1 MTKILFKMLRY
12 SGLPLLFREIIQRRR
27 VTILMFHDIGP
38 EAAEQAFVYL
48 TKKYNAV
55 SLDDFIARKPLPPK
69 ALILTFD
76 DGHAGNYALLPVFK
90 KHKLPV
96 TIFLCAG
103 IVNTRRHYWFT
114 FKHSGIS
121 TSKLKKLPN
130 ALRLTHLRAVGFFEE
145 KEYDE
150 PQALSKLQIDEMKG
164 AVNFQAHTMF
174 HPCLPNCTDEEAREE
189 IFQCKEVLE
198 KDFGLRVNAFAYP
211 NGDYCDRDA
220 ALLKAAGYDCGVTV
234 DFGFN
239 TYSTDPCRLKRL
251 SVNDTSNLD
260 ELIVKSSGVW
270 AFFKMKILRNAVQ
283 FD

>member
-1 MTKILFKMLRY
+1 MNKLLFKMIRY
-12 SGLPLLFREIIQRRR
+12 SVLPFLFREIIQRSR

-38 EAAEQAFVYL
+38 EAAEQALAYL
-48 TKKYNAV
+48 TKKYNV
-55 SLDDFIARKPLPPK
+55 IGLEDFIARKPLPPK

-76 DGHAGNYALLPVFK
+76 DGHVGNYALLPVFK
-90 KHKLPV
+90 KYKLPV
-96 TIFLCAG
+96 TIFLCSGIAG
-103 IVNTRRHYWFT
+103 TKRHYWFR
-114 FKHSGIS
+114 FRHPEIS
-121 TSKLKKLPN
+121 TGELKKLPSGERLA
-130 ALRLTHLRAVGFFEE
+130 ALGAVGFFQE
-145 KEYDE
+145 KEFEE
-150 PQALSKLQIDEMKG
+150 PQTLSKAQIEEMKN

-174 HPCLPNCTDEEAREE
+174 HPCLPKCTDEEARDE

-220 ALLKAAGYDCGVTV
+220 ALLKEAGYDCGVTV

-239 TYSTDPCRLKRL
+239 TLTTDPFRLKRL

-270 AFFKMKILRNAVQ
+270 AFFKMKIFKN
-283 FD
+283 